1 MLVAWRDDGFWTLT
15 WLRCWYHLRHGRTQ
29 SLPGAGF
36 VGSESPSFRG
46 TGAKY
51 ARLKS
56 TTRCPSLAVDLS
68 VGGVPNL
75 PHDSAFEWLGAR
87 WKMMGGRWGGDFS
100 PGKDIYG
107 VNRAEQN
114 HFDLGVGV

>member
-15 WLRCWYHLRHGRTQ
+15 WLRCWYHLRHGRMQ

-36 VGSESPSFRG
+36 VGQESPSFRG

-56 TTRCPSLAVDLS
+56 TRMHRIVSTRDAPPWRLILVWEAYQTFPTIVRSS
-68 VGGVPNL
+68 G
-75 PHDSAFEWLGAR
+75 
-87 WKMMGGRWGGDFS
+87 
-100 PGKDIYG
+100 
-107 VNRAEQN
+107 
-114 HFDLGVGV
+114 